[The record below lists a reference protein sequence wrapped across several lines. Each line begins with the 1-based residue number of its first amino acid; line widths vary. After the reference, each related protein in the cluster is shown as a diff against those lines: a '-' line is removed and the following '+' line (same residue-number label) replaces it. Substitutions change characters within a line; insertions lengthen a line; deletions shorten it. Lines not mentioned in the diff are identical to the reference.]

1 MSTTPCGRLSPKVSI
16 NVADGQIVVSG
27 TGNDVEYKHGDPKIV
42 NSGSG
47 NDVTKD

>member
-1 MSTTPCGRLSPKVSI
+1 
-16 NVADGQIVVSG
+16 VVSG
-27 TGNDVEYKHGDPKIV
+27 TGNDVEYKNGNPKIV